1 MCNEG
6 EHGLWLADW
15 FQFSHGNILQVR
27 IASRVVL
34 CSATRSICQLMLASV
49 ETSEQGRC

>member
-27 IASRVVL
+27 IASRVVWVL
-34 CSATRSICQLMLASV
+34 QLEAFVS
-49 ETSEQGRC
+49 